1 MTANLC
7 DKSFLVVDDDEAML
21 RALDRVLKAEGAT
34 VAVATA
40 AADAVEI
47 LTQRQRCIDLVITD
61 LRMPL
66 VTGMTLL
73 YAVHKIFPR
82 LPVIVLTALGS
93 PDVKAECLREGAAE
107 FLEKPL
113 DASQLLEA
121 IGRVLAGRRESV
133 TENPGIS

>member
-47 LTQRQRCIDLVITD
+47 LTQRRRCIDLVITD

-73 YAVHKIFPR
+73 YAIHKIFPR